1 MKFKLVALLKDFV
14 LFSRL
19 PLLLAFLY
27 RPLKFL
33 VNTIGISKW
42 IKKYHSGFSF
52 NDFYRG
58 ARKYSDREKLYQH
71 VIDTKR
77 LAEEQ
82 IHYLEFGVC
91 GGISF
96 RWWLE
101 HNTHPASRFFG
112 FDTFEGLPENWFL
125 LRKGD
130 LNAEEPE
137 LKDSR
142 GQFIKG
148 LFQHTFWNFLQTN
161 YTLPEAGATLRKVIH
176 MDADLFSSTL
186 FVLTSIAPYLN
197 KGDII
202 FFDEFNVPNHEYA
215 AWEDFVSSYYVD
227 FEVLGAV
234 NNYFQV
240 AVQYNGMGIFRK

>member
-1 MKFKLVALLKDFV
+1 MKFKLVALLKDFM

-42 IKKYHSGFSF
+42 VKKYQPSFSF

-58 ARKYSDREKLYQH
+58 ARKYSDREKLYQY
-71 VIDTKR
+71 VIDTMQI
-77 LAEEQ
+77 AQ
-82 IHYLEFGVC
+82 QPIHYLEFGVC
-91 GGISF
+91 GGNSF
-96 RWWLE
+96 RWWLD
-101 HNTHPASRFFG
+101 HNTHPDSSFFG

-125 LRKGD
+125 LKKGD
-130 LNAEEPE
+130 FNAPEPK

-142 GQFIKG
+142 GRFIKG
-148 LFQHTFWNFLQTN
+148 LFQHTLWNFLQAN
-161 YTLPEAGATLRKVIH
+161 YTLPKSETTPRKIIH

-186 FVLTSIAPYLN
+186 FVLTSLAPYLN

-215 AWEDFVSSYYVD
+215 AWEDFTSSYYVD
-227 FEVLGAV
+227 FTVLGAV
-234 NNYFQV
+234 NNYFQI
-240 AVQYNGMGIFRK
+240 AIQYNGMGVFEK